1 MSEQTPL
8 RTSLKFCRECQR
20 CLRRNFASGAVVF
33 EGPVCLASAPGTADD
48 ARVFGSGARITDVA
62 ALYPD
67 HIRYAPV
74 DRATLRVARDC
85 RDCGVDTMAVVR
97 LGESAT
103 TIYACECGRREFG
116 RDDPEPTA
124 AGVPAAGVPV
134 TEQPNK

>member
-1 MSEQTPL
+1 M
-8 RTSLKFCRECQR
+8 
-20 CLRRNFASGAVVF
+20 
-33 EGPVCLASAPGTADD
+33 CLASEPGTADD

-124 AGVPAAGVPV
+124 TGAPTADVLV